1 MVTSSLKHRKVVGV
15 AALAVLLGLAASS
28 AQAAAEAFL
37 LNVADPGSGISA
49 GTWGKVTFTEASSTT
64 IHVDVVLYGG
74 AKFVDTGNY
83 DYKPGD
89 PHTAFVFNL
98 KSTKPASEVQLQN
111 ITSGFGLDPYLPD
124 NQTPFGSFS
133 EGLACTGCGKG
144 GSNPVSGPLSF
155 DVFDATGLSLSDLFP
170 TDKGFFVSADLLAGG
185 KTGNVG
191 GNRVVPAIP
200 EPETYVML
208 MAGLGLMGFVARRRK
223 QRATS

>member
-1 MVTSSLKHRKVVGV
+1 MNFETMKRNLGRLAAGLTV
-15 AALAVLLGLAASS
+15 ALAASN
-28 AQAAAEAFL
+28 AQAAAESFL
-37 LNVADPGSGISA
+37 LNVSDPGSGISA
-49 GTWGKVTFTEASSTT
+49 GTWGKVTFTQASSTT
-64 IHVDVVLYGG
+64 LHVDVVLYGG
-74 AKFVDTGNY
+74 AKFVDTGNA

-144 GSNPVSGPLSF
+144 GSNPLSGPLSF
-155 DVFDATGLSLSDLFP
+155 DVVDATGLSLSDLFP

-200 EPETYVML
+200 EPETYAMIL
-208 MAGLGLMGFVARRRK
+208 AGLGLMGAVVRRRRR
-223 QRATS
+223 QSAS